1 MSVTE
6 DAPQTLHFTLC
17 DEESAGRIRV
27 ELDAFCRF
35 SDALDQ
41 ALEQLVARWRHYMP
55 QNAGASTGSRMSSIR
70 G

>member
-1 MSVTE
+1 MTE

-35 SDALDQ
+35 SDALDL
-41 ALEQLVARWRHYMP
+41 ALEQLVARWRLP
-55 QNAGASTGSRMSSIR
+55 LRQSASADASRR
-70 G
+70 VTRAQ